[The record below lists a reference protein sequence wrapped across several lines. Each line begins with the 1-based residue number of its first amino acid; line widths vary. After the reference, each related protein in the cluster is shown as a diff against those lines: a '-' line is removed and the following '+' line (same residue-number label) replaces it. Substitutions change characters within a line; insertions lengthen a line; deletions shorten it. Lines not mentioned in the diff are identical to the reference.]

1 MTSSNASWSRV
12 IPHKE
17 NQLVTDER
25 YTPEWILKMVEAILG
40 GIDLDPAAD
49 PRKRV
54 NAINHFT
61 KEDDGLSKVWSGKIF
76 LNPPFSNSTEWIK
89 HLSLYC
95 LSGSV
100 TEAIILLPVMALSNK
115 SSRLLMH
122 DLASSFLL
130 LERNIAF
137 LDEEYK
143 SMSDSV
149 PFNLALV
156 YVGNRSDQF
165 LSTTEEHG
173 IGCLIR
179 QKKSENIKSA
189 FCKYCGKSYTS
200 KRSTKLYCSTTCRV
214 ESHRKRVNLPSTS
227 HPRSNAC

>member
-1 MTSSNASWSRV
+1 MLTDLPHV
-12 IPHKE
+12 I
-17 NQLVTDER
+17 VT
-25 YTPEWILKMVEAILG
+25 G
-40 GIDLDPAAD
+40 GCGFIGSHLTRRLLEQGFCVTVIDDN
-49 PRKRV
+49 R
-54 NAINHFT
+54 T
-61 KEDDGLSKVWSGKIF
+61 GKIF

-100 TEAIILLPVMALSNK
+100 TEALILLPVMALSNK

-156 YVGNRSDQF
+156 YVGNRSDYF

-179 QKKSENIKSA
+179 KKKSENIKNS

-200 KRSTKLYCSTTCRV
+200 RRSTKLYCSATCRV
-214 ESHRKRVNLPSTS
+214 ESHRKRIKNL
-227 HPRSNAC
+227 